1 MFKYIHK
8 NTVWYIAWLRT
19 IARTWLEKLKKADM
33 KTPFNE
39 NTLWECLHQDTI
51 WTESQCKLI
60 LMSANQRLL
69 RIIPLRCLKENDYGE
84 IVSQLNVKGFKTKRG
99 ASFEKGSL
107 CEILQN
113 EKHTA
118 YIYGK
123 NISARGTLAVV
134 AL

>member
-1 MFKYIHK
+1 M
-8 NTVWYIAWLRT
+8 
-19 IARTWLEKLKKADM
+19 
-33 KTPFNE
+33 PP
-39 NTLWECLHQDTI
+39 QDTI